1 MANNRLPQPFTAGT
15 ILVTGGGGF
24 LGGAIVRQLVARG
37 ARVRTLSRSTYPE
50 LTRLGVEQFPGDLAD
65 PVATQ
70 CAVAGCTVVF
80 HVAAKAGIWGSYDSY
95 HQANV
100 IGTENILAACRQHGV
115 ARLVYTSSPSVV
127 FTGRDLEGA
136 NESLPYPAR
145 FEAPYPQTKALA
157 EQRVLAAN
165 SPQLA
170 TVALRPHLIWGPG
183 DNHLVPRIL
192 ARGRAGQLR
201 RIGSRPNL
209 VDSIYIDNAADAHL
223 LAAEKLFPGSP
234 VAGRAYFL
242 SNGEPL
248 PLWTLVNRILAADG
262 QPPVTRSIPTGV
274 AYAAGV
280 VLEFVHRALNLEA
293 EPRMTRFL
301 AHELSTAHWFDLSA
315 ARRDLGY
322 EPKVS
327 IDEGLRRLAAW
338 LRTQHPDQSRGP
350 EQPRRN
356 PDKHG

>member
-1 MANNRLPQPFTAGT
+1 MT
-15 ILVTGGGGF
+15 ILSSRASSREAAPDSSAA
-24 LGGAIVRQLVARG
+24 LAR
-37 ARVRTLSRSTYPE
+37 APTLWTRSTSTTPP
-50 LTRLGVEQFPGDLAD
+50 TP
-65 PVATQ
+65 
-70 CAVAGCTVVF
+70 
-80 HVAAKAGIWGSYDSY
+80 
-95 HQANV
+95 
-100 IGTENILAACRQHGV
+100 
-115 ARLVYTSSPSVV
+115 TSSPPKN
-127 FTGRDLEGA
+127 F
-136 NESLPYPAR
+136 
-145 FEAPYPQTKALA
+145 
-157 EQRVLAAN
+157 
-165 SPQLA
+165 
-170 TVALRPHLIWGPG
+170 
-183 DNHLVPRIL
+183 
-192 ARGRAGQLR
+192 
-201 RIGSRPNL
+201 
-209 VDSIYIDNAADAHL
+209 
-223 LAAEKLFPGSP
+223 FPGSP

>member
-1 MANNRLPQPFTAGT
+1 MNFELSTPALP

-24 LGGAIVRQLVARG
+24 LGGAIVRGLLARG
-37 ARVRTLSRSTYPE
+37 ARVRTLARGHYPD
-50 LTRLGVEQFPGDLAD
+50 LTGLGAEQIRGDLSD
-65 PVATQ
+65 PAATQ
-70 CAVAGCTVVF
+70 RAVAGCAVVF
-80 HVAAKAGIWGSYDSY
+80 HVAAKAGIWGDYASY

-100 IGTENILAACRQHGV
+100 VGTENILAACRQHGV

-136 NESLPYPAR
+136 NESLPYPAH

-201 RIGSRPNL
+201 RIGSRRNL
-209 VDSIYIDNAADAHL
+209 VDSIYIDNAAAAHL

-248 PLWTLVNRILAADG
+248 PLWTLVNRILAANG
-262 QPPVTRSIPTGV
+262 QPPVTRGIPTGV

-280 VLEFVHRALNLEA
+280 ALEILHRVLRLEA

-301 AHELSTAHWFDLSA
+301 AHELSTAHWFDISA

-322 EPKVS
+322 EPIVS
-327 IDEGLRRLAAW
+327 IDEGLRRLAEW
-338 LRTQHPDQSRGP
+338 LRTQPSEQSPGP

-356 PDKHG
+356 RDKHG